1 MKRIFLVVAMI
12 VLVLSLVGCGSDTKK
27 SETIT
32 SSNETVGSYSLFQ
45 TDDVDEYLNFLENFD
60 EDQYEIVNIDTFV
73 RKTAFNYNDDYYMI
87 TYKKIK

>member
-12 VLVLSLVGCGSDTKK
+12 VLILSLVGCDSDTRK

-32 SSNETVGSYSLFQ
+32 SSKEAVGSYSLFQ
-45 TDDVDEYLNFLENFD
+45 TDDVDEYLRFLEEFNVD
-60 EDQYEIVNIDTFV
+60 KYEIVNIDTLI
-73 RKTAFNYNDDYYMI
+73 RETGLSYNDDYYMI

>member
-1 MKRIFLVVAMI
+1 MKRIFLAVAMI
-12 VLVLSLVGCGSDTKK
+12 VLVLSLVGCGLDTKK

-32 SSNETVGSYSLFQ
+32 SSKETVGSYSLFQ
-45 TDDVDEYLNFLENFD
+45 TDGVDEYLNFLENFD

-73 RKTAFNYNDDYYMI
+73 RETALSYNNDYYMI